1 MKKSPLKK
9 EVQDPS
15 LPPIPAKR
23 PMMGGAIFNTLKGYG
38 NHDKLKVDVQ
48 SILDTDGEL
57 PAAEY
62 SDLHKYLTSKRTD
75 YLNGSKEEKSLIKRD
90 LNMKGDVV
98 AYKNFRQ
105 DLAAAV
111 NTKAIMNGYIKS
123 SQGQAVVGLLGNE
136 SRLVQK
142 DCGDDPNCPD
152 KGKLGVVLP
161 SLPAAKTAQI
171 ELEKLYGRNQTSTS
185 TKSLYD
191 QSEPGEAEDNWMD
204 VAMDQPDWSEED
216 LRLEKN
222 LQRIID
228 NNKER
233 WVSVANLKNQIKL
246 KDSGTIDVLTTM
258 GNNQLNQSTKVSWSD
273 GVEFNESAA
282 ARQIKA
288 NVIGKANNFE
298 SLIYDEM
305 ISGRTFYDDV
315 LERVKGQTYASLGMA
330 NQMMQE
336 EDEQDQMNLGIEK
349 MDMSIEAA
357 VQTLQYMPGV
367 NPDDGISEEEAR
379 IITDEMVNN
388 PVYKDILDKEM
399 VDYFVGY
406 LRNQWKMGEKNR
418 PAPPEPPKDSN
429 EVNTDYL

>member
-1 MKKSPLKK
+1 M
-9 EVQDPS
+9 
-15 LPPIPAKR
+15 
-23 PMMGGAIFNTLKGYG
+23 
-38 NHDKLKVDVQ
+38 
-48 SILDTDGEL
+48 
-57 PAAEY
+57 
-62 SDLHKYLTSKRTD
+62 
-75 YLNGSKEEKSLIKRD
+75 
-90 LNMKGDVV
+90 MKGDVV